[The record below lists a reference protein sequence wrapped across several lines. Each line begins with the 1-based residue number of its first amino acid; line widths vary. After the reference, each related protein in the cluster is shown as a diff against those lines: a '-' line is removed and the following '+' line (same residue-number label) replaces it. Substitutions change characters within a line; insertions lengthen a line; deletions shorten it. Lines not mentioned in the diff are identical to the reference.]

1 MTTIQ
6 PQPDETFHAPGTP
19 FPSSASNLPSMDP
32 LTDLVRAPRALDAF
46 LLRVVMAAP
55 WSVRVQDRAPL
66 TVIALT
72 TGTAQL
78 RPDSGPTLDLVRGDV
93 LLVRGT
99 ESYVVS
105 DRTGTAPQALIHPGG
120 RCETPDGVSLEL
132 PMRQGVRSWGNAGDG
147 QDTMLVGTY
156 ERAGEVGGR
165 LLDPLPATVLLRA
178 GAGRS
183 ALLGSLVD
191 LLAAEVVQEGLGQ
204 AGLLDRLLDALV
216 VAACREWSA
225 SATGAPPWLR
235 GVDDAVVQRA
245 LGLLHEEPA
254 RPWTVAALAGA
265 VGLSRAALARRFAD
279 AVGEPP
285 MTYLTGWRLALAADR
300 LRDTD
305 ATVAKI
311 SRTVGYTSPFTFS
324 TAFKRQ
330 YGRSPLA
337 WRQGTDRGLATG

>member
-1 MTTIQ
+1 
-6 PQPDETFHAPGTP
+6 
-19 FPSSASNLPSMDP
+19 MDP

-46 LLRVVMAAP
+46 LLRVVMAPP
-55 WSVRVQDRAPL
+55 WSVRVQDHAPL
-66 TVIALT
+66 TVLAVTGGAAL
-72 TGTAQL
+72 L
-78 RPDSGPTLDLVRGDV
+78 RPESGPALQLAAGDV
-93 LLVRGT
+93 VLLRGPDP
-99 ESYVVS
+99 YVVS
-105 DRTGTAPQALIHPGG
+105 DRTATPPQALIHPGG

-147 QDTMLVGTY
+147 PDTMLVGTY

-165 LLDPLPATVLLRA
+165 LLGPLPATVLLRA
-178 GAGRS
+178 GTGRS
-183 ALLGSLVD
+183 ALLASLVEV
-191 LLAAEVVQEGLGQ
+191 LASEVVQEGLGQ

-216 VAACREWSA
+216 VAACRELSA

-254 RPWTVAALAGA
+254 RPWTVATLAGA
-265 VGLSRAALARRFAD
+265 VGLSRAALARRFGE

-305 ATVAKI
+305 ETVAAA
-311 SRTVGYTSPFTFS
+311 SRAVGYTSPFTFS

-330 YGRSPLA
+330 YGQSPQA
-337 WRQGTDRGLATG
+337 WRRGVGRDLAAG

>member
-1 MTTIQ
+1 
-6 PQPDETFHAPGTP
+6 
-19 FPSSASNLPSMDP
+19 MDP

-46 LLRVVMAAP
+46 LLRVVMAPP

-66 TVIALT
+66 TVVAMT
-72 TGTAQL
+72 GGTALL
-78 RPDSGPTLDLVRGDV
+78 RPEDGPALELGAGDVVLVRGP
-93 LLVRGT
+93 
-99 ESYVVS
+99 EPYVVS
-105 DRTGTAPQALIHPGG
+105 DHTGTPPQALIHPGG

-147 QDTMLVGTY
+147 PDTMLVGTY

-165 LLDPLPATVLLRA
+165 LLGPLPTTVLLRA

-191 LLAAEVVQEGLGQ
+191 ILAVEVVQEGLGQ

-225 SATGAPPWLR
+225 SSTAAAPWLG

-245 LGLLHEEPA
+245 LGLLHEGPA

-305 ATVAKI
+305 ETVAAV
-311 SRTVGYTSPFTFS
+311 SRAVGYTSPFTFS

-330 YGRSPLA
+330 YGQSPLA
-337 WRQGTDRGLATG
+337 WRRGVGRDLAAG